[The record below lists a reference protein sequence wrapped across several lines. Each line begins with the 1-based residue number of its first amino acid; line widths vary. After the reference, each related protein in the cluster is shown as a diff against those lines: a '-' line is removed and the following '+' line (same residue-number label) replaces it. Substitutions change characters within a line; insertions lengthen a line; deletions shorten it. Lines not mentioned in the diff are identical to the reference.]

1 MRRVRDGSQYR
12 NRVRR
17 DDIKDC
23 VKNVLGNLFI
33 DPPNSLMVGDFLPTL
48 SNVVGSTILDLQ
60 SVTPSA
66 LVITASLSAASVAV
80 PRIQV
85 TYNGNGSDTLTNLIS
100 GGTSSLSSGS
110 NTNYVCDGNLSTYAT
125 ITSYGNQWWKYDFGS
140 GVTKKFGQI
149 SFYTGGIQ
157 TYVPKNT
164 IFQGSN
170 NDVDWTDLDSFV
182 VNNVTY
188 TWSTHGVQSGNY
200 RYYRCF
206 FIDNYVGSGNT
217 RLWEIHFYYATGDT
231 NWYTIGST
239 VTVRDNCFIKTGST
253 FSKWNTAADGSGTD
267 YNPADTFT
275 ITVPITLYAIW
286 V

>member
-85 TYNGNGSDTLTNLIS
+85 TYNGNGSDT
-100 GGTSSLSSGS
+100 G
-110 NTNYVCDGNLSTYAT
+110 
-125 ITSYGNQWWKYDFGS
+125 
-140 GVTKKFGQI
+140 
-149 SFYTGGIQ
+149 
-157 TYVPKNT
+157 
-164 IFQGSN
+164 
-170 NDVDWTDLDSFV
+170 
-182 VNNVTY
+182 
-188 TWSTHGVQSGNY
+188 
-200 RYYRCF
+200 
-206 FIDNYVGSGNT
+206 
-217 RLWEIHFYYATGDT
+217 ATGDT

-239 VTVRDNCFIKTGST
+239 VTVMDNCFIKTGST